1 MGLHH
6 LFGDEAF
13 SLFILCLF
21 MLRLRWLRSRMMH
34 SVARLRF
41 FPRSEEFRASSGEIC
56 SCRGYLALALNIVC
70 SLFSYG
76 FSNFSPGGSGGMALS
91 LHLAVLRFGHRL
103 RWLAWRSFGCE
114 SHPMWCLRSVVFSV
128 WVHGILLFVGFAV
141 SLRQRWFSDL
151 AFSYVLVRPSLILH
165 CAGYAIVVPLVGVFF
180 CGCSCCACGFAQRVL
195 PQVPLRLFYKLSGC
209 VCLSCSCA
217 GGVGW
222 AAAFPFVFSVLL
234 LHRLACR

>member
-1 MGLHH
+1 MVWPFRSIWLSCALGIACGGWPGVPL
-6 LFGDEAF
+6 AA
-13 SLFILCLF
+13 SLTPCGASALWCFQCGC
-21 MLRLRWLRSRMMH
+21 MVMRW
-34 SVARLRF
+34 
-41 FPRSEEFRASSGEIC
+41 
-56 SCRGYLALALNIVC
+56 GY
-70 SLFSYG
+70 
-76 FSNFSPGGSGGMALS
+76 
-91 LHLAVLRFGHRL
+91 
-103 RWLAWRSFGCE
+103 
-114 SHPMWCLRSVVFSV
+114 
-128 WVHGILLFVGFAV
+128 GILLFVGFAV

-209 VCLSCSCA
+209 VCLSCSCT